1 MKKKIVI
8 GSRESALAVIQSR
21 MLMDYLAEAHPELE
35 TELLTMKTTGDRIL
49 DRTLDQ
55 VGGKGLFV
63 KELDLALRHGRAD
76 LTVHSLKDVPMDLPE
91 ELPLVCFSRRE
102 DPRDALV
109 LPQGCTELAPGA
121 AIGSSSARRALQLR
135 TLFPG
140 HEIRPV
146 RGNLQTRL
154 RKLDAGEYGALVLAA
169 AGLKRLGLEGRI
181 ARYFEPEEIIP
192 AAGQGILAVQGR
204 AGEDH
209 SFLAGFSDPAAT
221 AAALCERAFVREL
234 DGGCSSPVCAHAVPE
249 GDSIRLTGL
258 YYDEASGEVRRDTL
272 RGPASD
278 PAALGMVLAQ
288 RLRSGRTPPVGK
300 VWLVGAGPGDAG
312 LLTLKGRDVL
322 AKADVVV
329 YDALVGDGVLA
340 MIGDRAELIFAG
352 KRSGRHYLRQED
364 TNRVLLTEALK
375 GKRVVR
381 LKGGDPF
388 VFGRGG
394 EELELLTAYGV
405 PYEVVPGVTSAFA
418 VPAYNGIPVT
428 HRDFCSSVHI
438 ITGHRRADHSYDID
452 FDALK
457 RTGGTLVFLMGIAAL
472 PDICAGLLSAGMDP
486 ATPAAVLERGTTARQ
501 HRISATLGTLTEV
514 CAKTTVHTPAIIVV
528 GRVVSLA
535 DSFAWAEKRPLAGLR
550 VLLTRPKAL
559 SSGMAALLRE
569 KGAEVLENPAIE
581 TVPVQSDALEQA
593 MERLASGGYDWLV
606 FTSPSGVRIF
616 FDAFLAKRDIRALGG
631 VKLAAIGQ
639 GSRKAL
645 AEYGVRADFLP
656 TVYDGETL
664 GRELGAHAGPGQR
677 VLIPRAAIG
686 NPALAELLTAAG
698 MEVTDLATYDT
709 VYPAPRALDVAAALR
724 AGEVDFAVFTSAS
737 TVHGLA
743 QSCPEAD
750 FTALRAV
757 CIGRQTAA
765 AAQALGMPVRTAPKA
780 TLEALADT
788 LEQAAAELKKE
799 REET

>member
-1 MKKKIVI
+1 M
-8 GSRESALAVIQSR
+8 
-21 MLMDYLAEAHPELE
+21 
-35 TELLTMKTTGDRIL
+35 
-49 DRTLDQ
+49 
-55 VGGKGLFV
+55 
-63 KELDLALRHGRAD
+63 
-76 LTVHSLKDVPMDLPE
+76 
-91 ELPLVCFSRRE
+91 
-102 DPRDALV
+102 
-109 LPQGCTELAPGA
+109 
-121 AIGSSSARRALQLR
+121 
-135 TLFPG
+135 
-140 HEIRPV
+140 
-146 RGNLQTRL
+146 
-154 RKLDAGEYGALVLAA
+154 
-169 AGLKRLGLEGRI
+169 
-181 ARYFEPEEIIP
+181 
-192 AAGQGILAVQGR
+192 
-204 AGEDH
+204 
-209 SFLAGFSDPAAT
+209 
-221 AAALCERAFVREL
+221 
-234 DGGCSSPVCAHAVPE
+234 
-249 GDSIRLTGL
+249 
-258 YYDEASGEVRRDTL
+258 
-272 RGPASD
+272 
-278 PAALGMVLAQ
+278 
-288 RLRSGRTPPVGK
+288 
-300 VWLVGAGPGDAG
+300 
-312 LLTLKGRDVL
+312 
-322 AKADVVV
+322 
-329 YDALVGDGVLA
+329 
-340 MIGDRAELIFAG
+340 
-352 KRSGRHYLRQED
+352 
-364 TNRVLLTEALK
+364 
-375 GKRVVR
+375 
-381 LKGGDPF
+381 
-388 VFGRGG
+388 
-394 EELELLTAYGV
+394 
-405 PYEVVPGVTSAFA
+405 
-418 VPAYNGIPVT
+418 T

-593 MERLASGGYDWLV
+593 IERLVSGGYDWLV

-757 CIGRQTAA
+757 CIGKQTAA
-765 AAQALGMPVRTAPKA
+765 AAQGLSETISAMSFFSGLWLLTPTWMPPAAKPLAAHTPPSMLFQFSIVRSLQYQPRRLGKSQREVHILNGGAGC
-780 TLEALADT
+780 ALAQIVEQRRHGDARVVALHENAQAVPARQGVAVQLSGRGT
-788 LEQAAAELKKE
+788 LLRRSDGDERAAAIKIAQRFAHGADDVKCNRSRIELFHDAPVQGQRLRARLFKTFGKTDGRFGIFRVLDTGFDGHRNAGCADDELE
-799 REET
+799 RLHRFIGTAQSESDAFASPNS